1 VISRLNLFGKGNSEA
16 SVWKILLV
24 VTFISHYIFRTL
36 FSFKKRYQINHLLSY
51 YRSLYISEH
60 SPLINT
66 MKILYF
72 SSFKIELYPFTS
84 WHGHPLILF
93 VHTCLQVILESLD
106 KGVREGRQQV
116 QAWLALLAAR
126 YNEALSSD
134 ARAPPSSI
142 DVDFSQCPQLQMLP
156 QLVFALLR
164 SPLLRL
170 HEEGVHP
177 DYRIY
182 LQCLF
187 RFIIFLTLNFC

>member
-1 VISRLNLFGKGNSEA
+1 MK
-16 SVWKILLV
+16 LL
-24 VTFISHYIFRTL
+24 YGR
-36 FSFKKRYQINHLLSY
+36 FSLLSLLLAIISSGCFFLSKRGIKLITY

-187 RFIIFLTLNFC
+187 RFIIFFWIWIISFLEVSLH